1 MRRDTERPP
10 ANDAEKVAKG
20 LSMVSLIWE
29 AMKRIKRK
37 ITPVLI
43 IPENG
48 GPKIMSEYSA
58 DERDRLVAANTGMS
72 QEKLAPVGV
81 EHTES
86 EIGAGVPQEG
96 SLYAD
101 NYRLIPAQ
109 STNDESEYEPE
120 IDQAA
125 PTGEVSPEDAAR
137 LLESRRF
144 VRTAP
149 RLTDQLAD
157 EETRS
162 NLITYIAETHSSLKT
177 VTSKDRYRDNRAELT
192 EYETLRQL
200 EEFLDYIESLN
211 GECAAK
217 AKSMRENLTFIGE
230 KEYKEAAAGI
240 AASWKAALEANTD
253 LQICTIAGEIGREK
267 IKSGEYLLDNILA
280 DFTEEDWKKYG
291 GRIIV
296 DRDDIAQVQQ
306 KKENLR
312 VVFLDDWTIS
322 GMQLKNVYNL
332 LVEQYPEIKDRIEVQ
347 LIVANKQRIE
357 KGFLIDRWMGDEKRI
372 PLRAYFSAHEAKTAE
387 NGAYITG
394 FHSSVDYD
402 FETLIRRMLR
412 EVEYREDRPEL
423 KGKVSMPPGTN
434 IVRPYRKDGV
444 TRANLTNIKRAR
456 QYRRGRLAIE
466 QGDNHAIL

>member
-1 MRRDTERPP
+1 MREDIGYGLD
-10 ANDAEKVAKG
+10 NNAEQAPKEH
-20 LSMVSLIWE
+20 SMVGLIW
-29 AMKRIKRK
+29 AAIKRIKGK

-43 IPENG
+43 IPESG
-48 GPKIMSEYSA
+48 RPKIVSEYSA
-58 DERDRLVAANTGMS
+58 DAYDRLVAANTDMS
-72 QEKLAPVGV
+72 QEKKLAPVGV

-211 GECAAK
+211 GKCAAK

-357 KGFLIDRWMGDEKRI
+357 KGFLIDRWMGNEKRI

-412 EVEYREDRPEL
+412 EVEHREDRPEL
-423 KGKVSMPPGTN
+423 KAMPPGTN

-444 TRANLTNIKRAR
+444 TRASLTNIERAR
-456 QYRRGRLAIE
+456 QYWRGRLMAE
-466 QGDNHAIL
+466 QGDSHAIL

>member
-1 MRRDTERPP
+1 MREDFERTS
-10 ANDAEKVAKG
+10 DDSAEQAADKRPVID
-20 LSMVSLIWE
+20 LIWA
-29 AMKRIKRK
+29 AMGRLRRLKRK
-37 ITPVLI
+37 LTPVLV
-43 IPENG
+43 IPKNG
-48 GPKIMSEYSA
+48 SPKIMSEYSA
-58 DERDRLVAANTGMS
+58 DRYDRELGIEPGINTAQSSSSYTDEYRLV
-72 QEKLAPVGV
+72 P
-81 EHTES
+81 TES
-86 EIGAGVPQEG
+86 PGA
-96 SLYAD
+96 
-101 NYRLIPAQ
+101 
-109 STNDESEYEPE
+109 EPE

-125 PTGEVSPEDAAR
+125 ADNEISPEEAAW
-137 LLESRRF
+137 LLELRKS
-144 VRTAP
+144 VKVAP
-149 RLTDQLAD
+149 RLADQLAD
-157 EETRS
+157 DKEDRS
-162 NLITYIAETHSSLKT
+162 NIITYIAGADKSLSTKT
-177 VTSKDRYRDNRAELT
+177 SEDYYRGDRAELT
-192 EYETLRQL
+192 EYEMLHQL
-200 EEFLDYIESLN
+200 DEFLAKIEAL
-211 GECAAK
+211 GGKYAVDAQF
-217 AKSMRENLTFIGE
+217 MRENLTFIGE

-434 IVRPYRKDGV
+434 IVCPYRKDGV
-444 TRANLTNIKRAR
+444 TRASLTNIERAR
-456 QYRRGRLAIE
+456 QYWRGRLMAE
-466 QGDNHAIL
+466 QGDSHAIL

>member
-48 GPKIMSEYSA
+48 GPKIMSEYLA

-101 NYRLIPAQ
+101 NYQLIPAQ

-200 EEFLDYIESLN
+200 EEFLDYIES
-211 GECAAK
+211 
-217 AKSMRENLTFIGE
+217 
-230 KEYKEAAAGI
+230 KEAAAGI

-280 DFTEEDWKKYG
+280 DFTEEDWKRYG

-312 VVFLDDWTIS
+312 VVLLDDWTIS

-444 TRANLTNIKRAR
+444 TRASLTNIERAR
-456 QYRRGRLAIE
+456 QYWRGRLMAE
-466 QGDNHAIL
+466 QGDSHAIL

>member
-1 MRRDTERPP
+1 MREDFERTS
-10 ANDAEKVAKG
+10 DDSAEQAADKRPVID
-20 LSMVSLIWE
+20 LIWA
-29 AMKRIKRK
+29 AMGRLRRLKRK
-37 ITPVLI
+37 LTPVLV
-43 IPENG
+43 IPKNG
-48 GPKIMSEYSA
+48 SPKIMSEYSA
-58 DERDRLVAANTGMS
+58 DRYDRELGIEPGINTAQSSSSYTDEYRLV
-72 QEKLAPVGV
+72 P
-81 EHTES
+81 TES
-86 EIGAGVPQEG
+86 PGA
-96 SLYAD
+96 
-101 NYRLIPAQ
+101 
-109 STNDESEYEPE
+109 EPE

-125 PTGEVSPEDAAR
+125 ADNEISPEEAAW
-137 LLESRRF
+137 LLELRKS
-144 VRTAP
+144 VKVAP
-149 RLTDQLAD
+149 RLADQLAD
-157 EETRS
+157 DKEDRS
-162 NLITYIAETHSSLKT
+162 NIITYIAGADKSLSTKT
-177 VTSKDRYRDNRAELT
+177 SEDYYRGDRAELT
-192 EYETLRQL
+192 EYEMLHQL
-200 EEFLDYIESLN
+200 DEFLAKIEAL
-211 GECAAK
+211 GGKYAVDAQF
-217 AKSMRENLTFIGE
+217 MRENLTFIGE

-280 DFTEEDWKKYG
+280 DFTEEDWKRYG

-312 VVFLDDWTIS
+312 VVLLDDWTIS

-434 IVRPYRKDGV
+434 IVCPYRKDGV
-444 TRANLTNIKRAR
+444 TRASLTNIERAR
-456 QYRRGRLAIE
+456 QYWRGRLMAE
-466 QGDNHAIL
+466 QGDSHAIL